1 MAKAKKT
8 NRQPTPSKIKLTIKV
23 DKEIRRKLR
32 ILAAEKD
39 ISISAFIE
47 EIFNEIPHKAEAA
60 KREEAHRRSDELR
73 HIALRAHPRPSI
85 RIGG

>member
-47 EIFNEIPHKAEAA
+47 EIFNEIPHKAEAT
-60 KREEAHRRSDELR
+60 KRRGSSSSL
-73 HIALRAHPRPSI
+73 
-85 RIGG
+85 